1 MVALPLRRTS
11 GHPRNPAH
19 YDSSDSGTWD
29 GQLSHPGIT
38 DQLSPAGILE
48 KRPED
53 WPTIIERDGF
63 ADLVTVELELTGPE
77 SAVLRRILFRA
88 GSASQG
94 CWESLANIGRY
105 LGLNEKTVR
114 RALGRLMELGV
125 VHKVK
130 AYHGAGR
137 SNCYVPVMRIGHFG
151 LSAQNG
157 ENDVSILDSESHHFG
172 LSAQL
177 TERTEYVT
185 DSESLDSAL
194 QESQE
199 SDDSEIASTSVHF
212 GQKVQNGAGSASILD
227 FLPKMD
233 GPPSGDI
240 SECGSCGL
248 PWTSDADRHRL
259 ALQRGMRAFI
269 CDSCRE
275 AEIAAKGAIGDLGDP
290 ADRLSGLLRWPLGR
304 SCQEIKA

>member
-1 MVALPLRRTS
+1 MAASPLRRTS
-11 GHPRNPAH
+11 TRPRISPH
-19 YDSSDSGTWD
+19 YDPSNSGKWD
-29 GQLSHPGIT
+29 GQLPNRDIA

-63 ADLVTVELELTGPE
+63 ADLATVELELTGPE

-130 AYHGAGR
+130 AYHGDGR

-157 ENDVSILDSESHHFG
+157 GNDASILDSESHHFG

-185 DSESLDSAL
+185 D
-194 QESQE
+194 
-199 SDDSEIASTSVHF
+199 
-212 GQKVQNGAGSASILD
+212 AGV
-227 FLPKMD
+227 
-233 GPPSGDI
+233 
-240 SECGSCGL
+240 
-248 PWTSDADRHRL
+248 T
-259 ALQRGMRAFI
+259 
-269 CDSCRE
+269 
-275 AEIAAKGAIGDLGDP
+275 
-290 ADRLSGLLRWPLGR
+290 
-304 SCQEIKA
+304 

>member
-1 MVALPLRRTS
+1 MAASPLRRTS
-11 GHPRNPAH
+11 TRPQISPH
-19 YDSSDSGTWD
+19 YDPSNSGKWD
-29 GQLSHPGIT
+29 GQLPNRDIA

-63 ADLVTVELELTGPE
+63 ADLATVELELTGPE

-130 AYHGAGR
+130 AYHGDGR

-177 TERTEYVT
+177 TERTEYVI
-185 DSESLDSAL
+185 DSESSDSAL

-199 SDDSEIASTSVHF
+199 SGDSEIASISVHF
-212 GQKVQNGAGSASILD
+212 GQRVQNGAGAAAILGRES
-227 FLPKMD
+227 KMD

-269 CDSCRE
+269 CDGCRE

-290 ADRLSGLLRWPLGR
+290 VDRPSGLLRWPLGR
-304 SCQEIKA
+304 SC